1 MPKAKKRKR
10 SILAPILALLLV
22 LALAGTLLFSAF
34 RDKIEHWEY
43 PQRFTEYVEYYAGKY
58 GIDPMILYAFI
69 RTESNFDP
77 NADSDAGA
85 RGLMQITEVTFDWIK
100 MKIAPKESLTFDD
113 LYDPETNIR
122 FGSYFV
128 SYCLDRY
135 SGHLATAAAQDFCE
149 GYKTFLDNAKT
160 EREAT
165 AYSEKLLTAAGYQKF
180 VPGTSYAPGT
190 KVYAINREK
199 CVLAAT
205 IGTKNL
211 EEGFHLNIAHIDS
224 PRLDLR
230 PVPVFE
236 KTGIGYLRTHY
247 YGGVRKYQWPTI
259 PLALHGVIY
268 RADGTRVNVCI
279 GEKDDDPVFCITD
292 LLPHL
297 GAKQSAKTLAEGI
310 TAEDLNVI
318 IASLPIED
326 KDAEQR
332 VKLNVLGMLN
342 EAYGITERDFTRA
355 EIEVVPAYKARD
367 IGLDRAM
374 IGAYGHDDRVDAY
387 PALMAEIGTKSP
399 AYTSVCVLT
408 DKEETGS
415 DGVTGLNS
423 MYTFHFL
430 QQLCAGQGADY
441 ITACKAAKCLSADVT
456 AAYDPTFADAF
467 EPDNGT
473 YAGRGVAIYK
483 YTGSRGKSGTSD
495 ASAELVSY
503 LTGLMDANSVVWQIG
518 EMGKLDL
525 GGGGTVAKYVANQDI
540 DTIDIGV
547 PVLSMH
553 SPFEIVS
560 KADVYMAYLTF
571 KAFCEDAE

>member
-1 MPKAKKRKR
+1 MSEKNK
-10 SILAPILALLLV
+10 LAEKL
-22 LALAGTLLFSAF
+22 
-34 RDKIEHWEY
+34 
-43 PQRFTEYVEYYAGKY
+43 
-58 GIDPMILYAFI
+58 LYA
-69 RTESNFDP
+69 
-77 NADSDAGA
+77 
-85 RGLMQITEVTFDWIK
+85 
-100 MKIAPKESLTFDD
+100 PKNG
-113 LYDPETNIR
+113 YDRLSAEDEKAMEA
-122 FGSYFV
+122 
-128 SYCLDRY
+128 YCEDY
-135 SGHLATAAAQDFCE
+135 KDFLNH
-149 GYKTFLDNAKT
+149 GKT
-160 EREAT
+160 ERLCVEYCIELAEKKGFKAYEAGMKP
-165 AYSEKLLTAAGYQKF
+165 SAGD
-180 VPGTSYAPGT
+180 
-190 KVYAINREK
+190 KVYFNNRGK
-199 CVLAAT
+199 GIMLAV
-205 IGTKNL
+205 IGSEDL
-211 EEGFHLNIAHIDS
+211 SHGANIGAAHTDA
-224 PRLDLR
+224 PRLDVKPR
-230 PVPVFE
+230 PLYE
-236 KTGIGYLRTHY
+236 EAEMAYLKTHH
-247 YGGVRKYQWPTI
+247 YGGIRKYQWPTI
-259 PLALHGVIY
+259 PLSLHGVIF
-268 RADGTRVNVCI
+268 RADGSQVDVCI

-310 TAEDLNVI
+310 TAEDLNVL
-318 IASLPIED
+318 IASTPIAD
-326 KDAEQR
+326 KDTEKR
-332 VKLNVLGMLN
+332 VKLNVLAMLN

-355 EIEVVPAYKARD
+355 EIEVVPAHKARD

-387 PALMAEIGTKSP
+387 PALMAEIGVKNP

-430 QQLCAGQGADY
+430 QQLCTGQGADY

-473 YAGRGVAIYK
+473 YAGRGVAVYK
-483 YTGSRGKSGTSD
+483 YTGSRGKGGTSD
-495 ASAELVSY
+495 ASAETVSY
-503 LTGLMDANSVVWQIG
+503 LTRLMDKNNIVWQIG

-553 SPFEIVS
+553 APFEVVS

>member
-1 MPKAKKRKR
+1 MQTTEELKKLLYKNETVADA
-10 SILAPILALLLV
+10 APDAL
-22 LALAGTLLFSAF
+22 
-34 RDKIEHWEY
+34 
-43 PQRFTEYVEYYAGKY
+43 
-58 GIDPMILYAFI
+58 
-69 RTESNFDP
+69 
-77 NADSDAGA
+77 
-85 RGLMQITEVTFDWIK
+85 
-100 MKIAPKESLTFDD
+100 
-113 LYDPETNIR
+113 
-122 FGSYFV
+122 
-128 SYCLDRY
+128 
-135 SGHLATAAAQDFCE
+135 AAAQEFCE
-149 GYKTFLDNAKT
+149 GYKAFLDNGKT
-160 EREAT
+160 EREVT
-165 AYSEKLLTAAGYQKF
+165 AYSEKLLQEAGYKPF
-180 VPGTSYAPGT
+180 VPGEKLQPGA
-190 KVYAINREK
+190 KVYTINRSK

-205 IGTKNL
+205 IGTKPL
-211 EEGFHLNIAHIDS
+211 DEGFHLNIAHIDS

-236 KTGIGYLRTHY
+236 KNGLGYLRTHY

-268 RADGTRVNVCI
+268 RADGTKVEICI

-297 GAKQSAKTLAEGI
+297 GAKQNAKPLSEGI
-310 TAEDLNVI
+310 TAEDLNVL
-318 IASLPIED
+318 IASQPIADQE
-326 KDAEQR
+326 AEQR
-332 VKLNVLGMLN
+332 IKLNVLAMLN
-342 EAYGITERDFTRA
+342 NAYGITERDFTRA
-355 EIEVVPAYKARD
+355 EIEVVPAHKARD

-387 PALMAEIGTKSP
+387 PALMAEIGVKAQ
-399 AYTSVCVLT
+399 AYTTVCVLT

-415 DGVTGLNS
+415 DGVTGLHS

-430 QQLCAGQGADY
+430 QQLCESQEADY

-456 AAYDPTFADAF
+456 AAFDPTFADAF

-473 YAGRGVAIYK
+473 YAGNGVAIYK

-503 LTGLMDANSVVWQIG
+503 LTGLMDRNGVVWQIG

-525 GGGGTVAKYVANQDI
+525 GGGGTVAKFVANQDI

-553 SPFEIVS
+553 SPFEVVS

-571 KAFCEDAE
+571 KAFCEDAD

>member
-1 MPKAKKRKR
+1 MSEKLTAKEYAEK
-10 SILAPILALLLV
+10 LLYTPEY
-22 LALAGTLLFSAF
+22 AA
-34 RDKIEHWEY
+34 DK
-43 PQRFTEYVEYYAGKY
+43 Q
-58 GIDPMILYAFI
+58 
-69 RTESNFDP
+69 
-77 NADSDAGA
+77 AD
-85 RGLMQITEVTFDWIK
+85 V
-100 MKIAPKESLTFDD
+100 KEK
-113 LYDPETNIR
+113 
-122 FGSYFV
+122 
-128 SYCLDRY
+128 
-135 SGHLATAAAQDFCE
+135 AAAFAE
-149 GYKTFLDNAKT
+149 GYKKFMDSAKT
-160 EREAT
+160 EREA
-165 AYSEKLLTAAGYQKF
+165 AVVSEQMLLAAGYKAF
-180 VPGTSYAPGT
+180 EPKKAYAPGE
-190 KVYAINREK
+190 KVYFIQENKA
-199 CVLAAT
+199 VVAAT
-205 IGTKNL
+205 IGQKPY
-211 EEGFHLNIAHIDS
+211 EEGFRLVIAHIDC

-230 PVPVFE
+230 PNPLYESDHMSYF
-236 KTGIGYLRTHY
+236 RTHY

-415 DGVTGLNS
+415 DGVTGLKS

-430 QQLCAGQGADY
+430 QQLCAAQGADY

-473 YAGRGVAIYK
+473 YAGSGVAIYK

-571 KAFCEDAE
+571 KAVCEDAE

>member
-1 MPKAKKRKR
+1 M
-10 SILAPILALLLV
+10 
-22 LALAGTLLFSAF
+22 
-34 RDKIEHWEY
+34 
-43 PQRFTEYVEYYAGKY
+43 
-58 GIDPMILYAFI
+58 
-69 RTESNFDP
+69 
-77 NADSDAGA
+77 
-85 RGLMQITEVTFDWIK
+85 
-100 MKIAPKESLTFDD
+100 
-113 LYDPETNIR
+113 
-122 FGSYFV
+122 
-128 SYCLDRY
+128 
-135 SGHLATAAAQDFCE
+135 
-149 GYKTFLDNAKT
+149 
-160 EREAT
+160 
-165 AYSEKLLTAAGYQKF
+165 
-180 VPGTSYAPGT
+180 
-190 KVYAINREK
+190 
-199 CVLAAT
+199 
-205 IGTKNL
+205 
-211 EEGFHLNIAHIDS
+211 
-224 PRLDLR
+224 
-230 PVPVFE
+230 
-236 KTGIGYLRTHY
+236 
-247 YGGVRKYQWPTI
+247 
-259 PLALHGVIY
+259 
-268 RADGTRVNVCI
+268 
-279 GEKDDDPVFCITD
+279 FCITD

-423 MYTFHFL
+423 MYTFHLL
-430 QQLCAGQGADY
+430 QQRCAGQGADY

>member
-1 MPKAKKRKR
+1 MKGMFHMQTTEELKKLLYKNDTVADA
-10 SILAPILALLLV
+10 APEAL
-22 LALAGTLLFSAF
+22 
-34 RDKIEHWEY
+34 
-43 PQRFTEYVEYYAGKY
+43 
-58 GIDPMILYAFI
+58 
-69 RTESNFDP
+69 
-77 NADSDAGA
+77 
-85 RGLMQITEVTFDWIK
+85 
-100 MKIAPKESLTFDD
+100 
-113 LYDPETNIR
+113 
-122 FGSYFV
+122 
-128 SYCLDRY
+128 
-135 SGHLATAAAQDFCE
+135 AAAQDFCE
-149 GYKTFLDNAKT
+149 GYKTFLDHCKT
-160 EREAT
+160 ERET
-165 AYSEKLLTAAGYQKF
+165 VAYSEKLLLEAGYKPF
-180 VPGTSYAPGT
+180 VPGEKLNPGD
-190 KVYAINREK
+190 KVYTINRKK

-205 IGTKNL
+205 VGAKPL
-211 EEGFHLNIAHIDS
+211 DQGFHLNIAHIDS

-236 KTGIGYLRTHY
+236 KNGLGYLRTHY

-268 RADGTRVNVCI
+268 RADGSAVEICI

-297 GAKQSAKTLAEGI
+297 GAKQNAKTLAEGI
-310 TAEDLNVI
+310 TAEDLNVLI
-318 IASLPIED
+318 GSQPIADQE
-326 KDAEQR
+326 AEQR
-332 VKLNVLGMLN
+332 VKLNILGMLH

-355 EIEVVPAYKARD
+355 EIEVVPAHKARD

-387 PALMAEIGTKSP
+387 PALMAEIGVQNP
-399 AYTSVCVLT
+399 AYTTVCVLT

-430 QQLCAGQGADY
+430 QQLCQTQGADY
-441 ITACKAAKCLSADVT
+441 IMSCKASKCLSADVT

-473 YAGRGVAIYK
+473 YAGNGVAIYK
-483 YTGSRGKSGTSD
+483 YTGSRGKSSTSD

-503 LTGLMDANSVVWQIG
+503 LTRLMDRSGIVWQIG

-547 PVLSMH
+547 PVLAMH
-553 SPFEIVS
+553 SPFEVVS
-560 KADVYMAYLTF
+560 KADVYMAYRTF

>member
-1 MPKAKKRKR
+1 MKGMFHMQTTEELKKLLYKNDTVADA
-10 SILAPILALLLV
+10 APEAL
-22 LALAGTLLFSAF
+22 
-34 RDKIEHWEY
+34 
-43 PQRFTEYVEYYAGKY
+43 
-58 GIDPMILYAFI
+58 
-69 RTESNFDP
+69 
-77 NADSDAGA
+77 
-85 RGLMQITEVTFDWIK
+85 
-100 MKIAPKESLTFDD
+100 
-113 LYDPETNIR
+113 
-122 FGSYFV
+122 
-128 SYCLDRY
+128 
-135 SGHLATAAAQDFCE
+135 AAAQDFCE
-149 GYKTFLDNAKT
+149 GYKTFLDHCKT
-160 EREAT
+160 ERET
-165 AYSEKLLTAAGYQKF
+165 VAYSEKLLLEAGYKPF
-180 VPGTSYAPGT
+180 VPGEKLNPGD
-190 KVYAINREK
+190 KVYTINRKK

-205 IGTKNL
+205 VGTKPL
-211 EEGFHLNIAHIDS
+211 DQGFHLNIAHIDS

-236 KTGIGYLRTHY
+236 KNGLGYLRTHY

-268 RADGTRVNVCI
+268 RADGSAVEVCI

-297 GAKQSAKTLAEGI
+297 GAKQNAKTLAEGI
-310 TAEDLNVI
+310 TAEDLNVLI
-318 IASLPIED
+318 GSQPIADRE
-326 KDAEQR
+326 AEQR
-332 VKLNVLGMLN
+332 VKLNILGMLH

-355 EIEVVPAYKARD
+355 EIEVVPAHKARD

-387 PALMAEIGTKSP
+387 PALMAEIGVQNP
-399 AYTSVCVLT
+399 AYTTVCVLT

-430 QQLCAGQGADY
+430 QQLCQTQGADY
-441 ITACKAAKCLSADVT
+441 IMACKASKCLSADVT

-473 YAGRGVAIYK
+473 YAGNGVAIYK
-483 YTGSRGKSGTSD
+483 YTGSRGKSSTSD

-503 LTGLMDANSVVWQIG
+503 LTRLMDRSGIVWQIG

-547 PVLSMH
+547 PVLAMH
-553 SPFEIVS
+553 SPFEVVS
-560 KADVYMAYLTF
+560 KADVYMAYRTF

>member
-1 MPKAKKRKR
+1 MKTTEELKNLLYKNETVADA
-10 SILAPILALLLV
+10 AP
-22 LALAGTLLFSAF
+22 
-34 RDKIEHWEY
+34 
-43 PQRFTEYVEYYAGKY
+43 
-58 GIDPMILYAFI
+58 
-69 RTESNFDP
+69 
-77 NADSDAGA
+77 DA
-85 RGLMQITEVTFDWIK
+85 I
-100 MKIAPKESLTFDD
+100 
-113 LYDPETNIR
+113 
-122 FGSYFV
+122 
-128 SYCLDRY
+128 
-135 SGHLATAAAQDFCE
+135 AAAQDFCE

-190 KVYAINREK
+190 KVYTINREK

-387 PALMAEIGTKSP
+387 PALMAEIETKNP
-399 AYTSVCVLT
+399 AYTTVCVLT
-408 DKEETGS
+408 DKEEIGS
-415 DGVTGLNS
+415 DGVTGMQS
-423 MYTFHFL
+423 MYAFHFM
-430 QQLCAGQGADY
+430 QELCRTAGQDDILAFRHSV
-441 ITACKAAKCLSADVT
+441 CLSADVT
-456 AAYDPTFADAF
+456 AAYDPTWASAF
-467 EPDNGT
+467 EPMNGT
-473 YAGRGVAIYK
+473 YAGRGVAIFK
-483 YTGSRGKSGTSD
+483 YTGGGSKGSASD
-495 ASAELVSY
+495 ACAELVGDITRM
-503 LTGLMDANSVVWQIG
+503 LDNGNVAWQIG
-518 EMGKLDL
+518 ELGRLDL
-525 GGGGTVAKYVANQDI
+525 GGGGTIAKYVANRGI
-540 DTIDIGV
+540 PVLDIGV

-553 SPFEIVS
+553 APFEVIH
-560 KADVYMAYLTF
+560 KNDLYMAYR
-571 KAFCEDAE
+571 AFSLFNNAQ

>member
-1 MPKAKKRKR
+1 MQTTEELKKLLYKNEKVAD
-10 SILAPILALLLV
+10 LAPD
-22 LALAGTLLFSAF
+22 TL
-34 RDKIEHWEY
+34 K
-43 PQRFTEYVEYYAGKY
+43 
-58 GIDPMILYAFI
+58 
-69 RTESNFDP
+69 
-77 NADSDAGA
+77 
-85 RGLMQITEVTFDWIK
+85 
-100 MKIAPKESLTFDD
+100 
-113 LYDPETNIR
+113 
-122 FGSYFV
+122 
-128 SYCLDRY
+128 
-135 SGHLATAAAQDFCE
+135 AAQEFCE
-149 GYKTFLDNAKT
+149 GYKAFLDNGKT
-160 EREAT
+160 EREVT
-165 AYSEKLLTAAGYQKF
+165 AYSEKLLVEAGYKPF
-180 VPGTSYAPGT
+180 VPGEKLEAGAKIYT
-190 KVYAINREK
+190 INRSK

-205 IGTKNL
+205 IGTKSL

-236 KTGIGYLRTHY
+236 KNGLGYLRTHY

-259 PLALHGVIY
+259 PLALHGVVY
-268 RADGTRVNVCI
+268 RADGTKVDICI
-279 GEKDDDPVFCITD
+279 GEKEDDPVFCITD

-297 GAKQSAKTLAEGI
+297 GAKQNAKPLGEGI
-310 TAEDLNVI
+310 TAEDLNVL
-318 IASLPIED
+318 IASQPIAD

-355 EIEVVPAYKARD
+355 EIEVVPAHKARD

-387 PALMAEIGTKSP
+387 PALMAEIGVKAP
-399 AYTSVCVLT
+399 VYTTVCVLT

-415 DGVTGLNS
+415 DGVTGLQS

-430 QQLCAGQGADY
+430 QQLCQAQGADY
-441 ITACKAAKCLSADVT
+441 ISACKAAKCLSADVT
-456 AAYDPTFADAF
+456 AAFDPTFADAF

-473 YAGRGVAIYK
+473 YAGNGVAIYK
-483 YTGSRGKSGTSD
+483 YTGARGKSGTSD

-503 LTGLMDANSVVWQIG
+503 LTGLMDRNGVVWQIG

-547 PVLSMH
+547 PVLAMH
-553 SPFEIVS
+553 SPFEVVS
-560 KADVYMAYLTF
+560 KEDVYMAYLTF

>member
-1 MPKAKKRKR
+1 MQTTEELKKLLYKNEKVAD
-10 SILAPILALLLV
+10 LAPD
-22 LALAGTLLFSAF
+22 TL
-34 RDKIEHWEY
+34 K
-43 PQRFTEYVEYYAGKY
+43 
-58 GIDPMILYAFI
+58 
-69 RTESNFDP
+69 
-77 NADSDAGA
+77 
-85 RGLMQITEVTFDWIK
+85 
-100 MKIAPKESLTFDD
+100 
-113 LYDPETNIR
+113 
-122 FGSYFV
+122 
-128 SYCLDRY
+128 
-135 SGHLATAAAQDFCE
+135 AAQEFCE
-149 GYKTFLDNAKT
+149 GYKAFLDNGKT
-160 EREAT
+160 EREVT
-165 AYSEKLLTAAGYQKF
+165 AYSEKLLVEAGYKPF
-180 VPGTSYAPGT
+180 VPGEKLEAGA
-190 KVYAINREK
+190 KVYTINRSK

-205 IGTKNL
+205 IGTKSL

-236 KTGIGYLRTHY
+236 KNGLGYLRTHY

-259 PLALHGVIY
+259 PLALHGVVY
-268 RADGTRVNVCI
+268 RADGTKVDICI
-279 GEKDDDPVFCITD
+279 GEKEDDPVFCITD

-297 GAKQSAKTLAEGI
+297 GAKQNAKPLGEGI
-310 TAEDLNVI
+310 TAEDLNVL
-318 IASLPIED
+318 IASQPIAD

-355 EIEVVPAYKARD
+355 EIEVVPAHKARD

-387 PALMAEIGTKSP
+387 PALMAEIGVKAP
-399 AYTSVCVLT
+399 VYTTVCVLT

-415 DGVTGLNS
+415 DGVTGLQS

-430 QQLCAGQGADY
+430 QQLCQAQGADY
-441 ITACKAAKCLSADVT
+441 ISACKAAKCLSADVT
-456 AAYDPTFADAF
+456 AAFDPTFADAF

-473 YAGRGVAIYK
+473 YAGNGVAIYK
-483 YTGSRGKSGTSD
+483 YTGARGKSGTSD

-503 LTGLMDANSVVWQIG
+503 LTGLMDRNGVVWQIG

-547 PVLSMH
+547 PVLAMH
-553 SPFEIVS
+553 SPFEVVS
-560 KADVYMAYLTF
+560 KEDVYMAYLAF